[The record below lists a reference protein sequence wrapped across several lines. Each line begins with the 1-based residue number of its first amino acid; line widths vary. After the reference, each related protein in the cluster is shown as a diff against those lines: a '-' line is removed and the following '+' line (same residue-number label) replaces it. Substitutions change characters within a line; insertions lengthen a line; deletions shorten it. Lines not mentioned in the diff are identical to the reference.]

1 MDDWAACDAEAVVTA
16 LSVRYRFSR
25 ANAVQLLRDQG
36 ILPQREAA
44 AEEEEEDDVEEAE
57 DWESEEEAV
66 EDQIIM
72 MPGHELITSSVFA
85 GTERG
90 HGYVC
95 KRSSTARRDR
105 EREPHTA
112 I

>member
-44 AEEEEEDDVEEAE
+44 AVAEEEDDVEL
-57 DWESEEEAV
+57 S
-66 EDQIIM
+66 
-72 MPGHELITSSVFA
+72 LI
-85 GTERG
+85 
-90 HGYVC
+90 H
-95 KRSSTARRDR
+95 
-105 EREPHTA
+105 

>member
-57 DWESEEEAV
+57 DWESEEEEETV
-66 EDQIIM
+66 EDQSIM
-72 MPGHELITSSVFA
+72 LPGHELIPVWKSNS
-85 GTERG
+85 EL
-90 HGYVC
+90 GYPT
-95 KRSSTARRDR
+95 KLQNSLSRSNRSRFG
-105 EREPHTA
+105 
-112 I
+112 